1 MSRRKLFPRDSAE
14 ENLQKNLQSMPYYP
28 FYHNIQEPPHYLFM
42 QRRHRNFYIL
52 LVIWILLVI
61 CILIAGVAFRAYN
74 TSYFWLLVLVWIVVF
89 ILWVGTRHGG
99 GYFRVRTYAI
109 RNFDTPKPEF
119 EYYVGDEKKLSLEMY
134 RVCIKR
140 EQRRDRSK
148 VRHYFLVLDGPNIE
162 RVKITRE
169 DTSIQVMRDIG
180 KDLANKI
187 RINYFDSEDSSPHNV
202 IHWEPGRSLSGPMH

>member
-14 ENLQKNLQSMPYYP
+14 ENLQKNLQEMPYYP
-28 FYHNIQEPPHYLFM
+28 FYHNKQDPVHYLFL
-42 QRRHRNFYIL
+42 QRFHRNFYIL
-52 LVIWILLVI
+52 LVIWIVLAACAI
-61 CILIAGVAFRAYN
+61 IIAAFQAYN
-74 TSYFWLLVLVWIVVF
+74 TSYFVLLCVVCLVV
-89 ILWVGTRHGG
+89 ILLWAP
-99 GYFRVRTYAI
+99 YCKVRTYAI
-109 RNFDTPKPEF
+109 RNFDKPKPKF
-119 EYYVGDEKKLSLEMY
+119 EYYVGNEKKMSLEMY

-187 RINYFDSEDSSPHNV
+187 RINYFDTEDSSPHNV
-202 IHWEPGRSLSGPMH
+202 IHWEPGRAIGSTD